1 VTGRDRRAVRA
12 RGLLRVG
19 IDVGGTN
26 TDAVLMESDVVVDAV
41 KTPTTADVTAGIVT
55 ALDELTGRRPEQTAQ
70 IRTVMIGTT
79 HFMNAIVEAKGLSRI
94 GVIRLGLPAT
104 AAIPPFVDWPDHL
117 RAPVEGPVHLCHGGH
132 EFDGRILSEPRE
144 EELVAAARDF
154 ERGGIRS
161 VAIVSV
167 FSPLTDAHEA
177 LAAEIVERVLPD
189 ASVSRSHDIGTLGL
203 LERENATLMNASL
216 RDVADRTVEAFVDA
230 VAAAGIDAPVFL
242 SQNDG
247 TLMTSDTARRYP
259 VATFASGPTNSMR
272 GAAFLSG
279 IKDCAV
285 IDIGGTTSDIGI
297 LHDGFPRLAGVVL
310 DVAGIRTNF
319 RMPDVISIGLGG
331 GSEVRLDPVEVGPA
345 SVGAHVLTEALIGGG
360 ETLTAT
366 DIAVAA
372 GRASI
377 GDTTRV
383 AGLARDDVAKVL
395 EHIESTLAD
404 TLDRMKTT
412 ADPIPVVVVGGG
424 SILLDEALAGASE
437 LRRPPHFAV
446 ANAVGAAIAQV
457 GATVERTVSLART
470 SRAEA
475 ISAATREAIERA
487 VRAGA
492 NRETVQPV
500 AVEDHAVPY
509 TDTAAIRVRVQAVGD
524 LEVEEANVAL
534 G

>member
-1 VTGRDRRAVRA
+1 MTHRYAGF
-12 RGLLRVG
+12 LRVG

-26 TDAVLMESDVVVDAV
+26 TDTVLMAGETVVDAV
-41 KTPTTADVTAGIVT
+41 KTPTTVDVTSGIVA
-55 ALDELTGRRPEQTAQ
+55 ALDELTRRQPEHTGR
-70 IRTVMIGTT
+70 IRAVMIGTT

-104 AAIPPFVDWPDHL
+104 AAIPPFLDWPEHL

-132 EFDGRILSEPRE
+132 EFDGRVLTAPRE

-154 ERGGIRS
+154 DRQGIRS
-161 VAIVSV
+161 VAIASV

-177 LAAEIVERVLPD
+177 LAAEIVCGLLPD
-189 ASVSRSHDIGTLGL
+189 AAVSRSHDIGSLGL

-216 RDVADRTVEAFVDA
+216 RDVADRTIDAFNDA

-279 IKDCAV
+279 VKDCAV

-297 LHDGFPRLAGVVL
+297 LEDRFPRPAGVVL

-331 GSEVRLDPVEVGPA
+331 GSEVELDPLQVGPR
-345 SVGAHVLTEALIGGG
+345 SVGARVLTDALIGGG
-360 ETLTAT
+360 GTLTAT
-366 DIAVAA
+366 DVAVAG
-372 GRASI
+372 GRAVI

-383 AGLARDDVAKVL
+383 AALAHDKVTQVL
-395 EHIESTLAD
+395 QHIELELAE

-424 SILLDEALAGASE
+424 SILLGETLTGASE

-457 GATVERTVSLART
+457 GATVERTISLATTTRT
-470 SRAEA
+470 EA
-475 ISAATREAIERA
+475 ISAATREALERA
-487 VRAGA
+487 IHAGA
-492 NRETVQPV
+492 DRDTVHAV

-524 LEVEEANVAL
+524 LAVEEANVAL